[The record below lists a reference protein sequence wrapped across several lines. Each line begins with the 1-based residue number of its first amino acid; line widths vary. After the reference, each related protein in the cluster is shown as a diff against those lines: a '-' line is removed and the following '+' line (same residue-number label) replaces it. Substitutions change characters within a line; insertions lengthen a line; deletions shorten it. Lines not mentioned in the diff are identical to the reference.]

1 MSTFCTFQFFISS
14 RFMNTKIFWLVLT
27 LSGLMTAPAMADQ
40 ALATSKACMA
50 CHGIHKKIVG
60 PAYVDI
66 AKKYGNSKASQAY
79 LVTKIR
85 KGSSQVWGPVPMP
98 ANAHVSEED
107 AQKLAAWVLSLK

>member
-1 MSTFCTFQFFISS
+1 
-14 RFMNTKIFWLVLT
+14 MNPKLFWAAVT
-27 LSGLMTAPAMADQ
+27 TCGLFTSPVWADQ

-50 CHGIHKKIVG
+50 CHGIDKKIVG
-60 PAYVDI
+60 PAYKDI
-66 AKKYGNSKASQAY
+66 ASKYGNSKASEAY

-98 ANAHVSEED
+98 ANAHVSEAD